1 MNEFV
6 NHRCFFLN
14 RLIYE
19 HKHSIKKDKG
29 KVVKDTIYNAN
40 NEVIKKCYF
49 YYMVYKQDFI
59 IIKENIFDYRIK
71 EKRSIIYKIN
81 YKERTERQIY
91 YDKDKFIFLDLKFY
105 FDNHNN
111 LTRVDEYENSQCKGF
126 LLLQDYKGNKLKTD
140 GYYFPVKFINKIRHF
155 FIVFS
160 YKLIILNNTLSGN

>member
-91 YDKDKFIFLDLKFY
+91 YDKDKFVFLDLKYY
-105 FDNHNN
+105 FDNQNN
-111 LTRVDEYENSQCKGF
+111 IARVDNYLNSKWEGSYLF
-126 LLLQDYKGNKLKTD
+126 KDYKGNFLKTD
-140 GYYFPVKFINKIRHF
+140 GYHFPAKYIPKVIHMTKFEIESFLGI
-155 FIVFS
+155 
-160 YKLIILNNTLSGN
+160 